1 MKDYLVTTIALLL
14 LVFGASLRIDIE
26 DLLYPPAIQQ
36 VIAPLLI
43 ITLVFRVFTNVQ
55 VPKLW
60 FWAGIPLGI
69 TSSAICLLSLLYNVA
84 SADGFEQ
91 EIAYSLI
98 SLGYGLAASMLERTH
113 SSTSWSYGR
122 LLRPHAHT

>member
-14 LVFGASLRIDIE
+14 LIFGASLRIDIE

-60 FWAGIPLGI
+60 FWAGMP
-69 TSSAICLLSLLYNVA
+69 
-84 SADGFEQ
+84 
-91 EIAYSLI
+91 
-98 SLGYGLAASMLERTH
+98 
-113 SSTSWSYGR
+113 
-122 LLRPHAHT
+122 